1 MGGSFAHA
9 PRANEPLCPYRMSQL
24 KIEQMFVIHSAQ
36 KDLRNFV
43 YFAYCNLLWGMV
55 YYNQTR
61 RKALAERV
69 TFRGCF
75 KAGQEM

>member
-1 MGGSFAHA
+1 MGGSFAHD
-9 PRANEPLCPYRMSQL
+9 PRANEPLYSYRMSQL
-24 KIEQMFVIHSAQ
+24 KIEQMFVVHFVQ
-36 KDLRNFV
+36 KDPRNFV
-43 YFAYCNLLWGMV
+43 YFAYCNSWWGMV

-69 TFRGCF
+69 TFMGCF